1 MEEKA
6 SQVLD
11 EKQLK
16 FMDWWESMAWSDLA
30 GVVLIL
36 LLTPALI
43 WGYARVVRWLAD
55 EYPRLRLALLVSVPV
70 MRVVIWVFALSV
82 AIFVML
88 DPPQKVVIAV
98 GASAALAIGL
108 ALQDVLK
115 SIVAGIV
122 MLFQRPFSVGD
133 MVELSGHYGEV
144 IGTGLISVRLRTF
157 NDSTVTL
164 LNSKVFTDASV
175 NSNSASLQEL
185 VPINL
190 TVFGMVDSA
199 QVRAICEQALACSPY
214 VTLGRPIIVVTED
227 VGEYHQQTT
236 RFILKAYVNDVRC
249 ERLMATDV
257 LVRAHRDLRAAG
269 VLVAGS
275 DTGLAH
281 VGLRPV

>member
-1 MEEKA
+1 MDDKKG
-6 SQVLD
+6 SGLD
-11 EKQLK
+11 EQQLK
-16 FMDWWESMAWSDLA
+16 FLDWWSSLAWSDLL

-43 WGYARVVRWLAD
+43 WAYARAVRWLAD

-70 MRVVIWVFALSV
+70 MRVVMWFFALSV

-88 DPPQKVVIAV
+88 DPPQKVMIAI
-98 GASAALAIGL
+98 GASAALAVGL

-122 MLFQRPFSVGD
+122 MLFQRPFAVGD

-144 IGTGLISVRLRTF
+144 MSTGLLSVQLRTF

-185 VPINL
+185 VPVPL
-190 TVFGMVDSA
+190 TLFGPVDSL
-199 QVRAICEQALACSPY
+199 QVRVICEQALACSPY
-214 VTLGRPIIVVTED
+214 VTLARPIVVVAD
-227 VGEYHQQTT
+227 DIGEYHRQTT
-236 RFILKAYVNDVRC
+236 RFTLKAYVNDVRC

-257 LVRAHRDLRAAG
+257 LLRAHRDLRAAG
-269 VLVAGS
+269 VQ
-275 DTGLAH
+275 TGE
-281 VGLRPV
+281 PVPAPV